1 MTRKST
7 PIYYAVLSAILFL
20 IELAIAL
27 WAHGFLRY
35 YVGDILIIPLIYCIL
50 RVFTERWQRLLPF
63 LVCCLG
69 FLAEFLQYF
78 HFVDLLGLDHDSP
91 LAIAIGTG
99 FSWVDVI
106 CYLIGMVMIYA
117 GMFLRKTLNSQKSRK
132 EGALS

>member
-7 PIYYAVLSAILFL
+7 AVYYAALSAILFL
-20 IELAIAL
+20 TEFAIAL
-27 WAHGFLRY
+27 WAHGFLRDS
-35 YVGDILIIPLIYCIL
+35 VGDMLVIPLIYCII
-50 RVFTERWQRLLPF
+50 RVFTDKLQKSLPF

-69 FLAEFLQYF
+69 FLAEFLQF
-78 HFVDLLGLDHDSP
+78 IHLVDILGLDHSSP
-91 LAIAIGTG
+91 LAVAIGTS

-117 GMFLRKTLNSQKSRK
+117 GMFLRKTLASQKSRK